1 MTHEPKTSHGHGHT
15 HGHGPKGFRSAV
27 REVFSPHSHDAA
39 DSVDDAVES
48 SAIGIRAVKI
58 SLVALGVTAVAQV
71 AIVAIS
77 GSVALL
83 AAGVWLS
90 RDPDRDALPSPLIGK
105 QAPAYMDRG
114 EFVPESVTNAMVK
127 ARLAAPDTAK
137 GFLLD
142 GYPRSVEQAHVLRD
156 MLLDLGKSIDVVLEI
171 QVDEDEVVERML
183 KRAQEQH
190 RTDDTEPVMRHRLE
204 VYHQQTE
211 PVATYYVDQDM
222 LEVVDGRG
230 SIDDVTA
237 RIFAILDSV
246 AK

>member
-1 MTHEPKTSHGHGHT
+1 MTVVILL
-15 HGHGPKGFRSAV
+15 GPPGAGKGTQASRIAE
-27 REVFSPHSHDAA
+27 RL
-39 DSVDDAVES
+39 
-48 SAIGIRAVKI
+48 GIP
-58 SLVALGVTAVAQV
+58 
-71 AIVAIS
+71 AIS
-77 GSVALL
+77 TGDIFRANM
-83 AAGVWLS
+83 AEGTE
-90 RDPDRDALPSPLIGK
+90 IGK
-105 QAPAYMDRG
+105 QAQAYMDR
-114 EFVPESVTNAMVK
+114 EFVPDSVTNAMVK
-127 ARLAAPDTAK
+127 ARLAAPDTAD

-211 PVATYYVDQDM
+211 PVATYYVDQDL
-222 LEVVDGRG
+222 LEVVDGSG
-230 SIDDVTA
+230 TIDEVTA

-246 AK
+246 AKN